1 MFLAESLV
9 LSLAAYAM
17 AYAVVSL
24 VALTMPSTVD
34 MTGVPLSQLEGLVG
48 GRGSGGERVSLPR
61 EAGGGGEG
69 MRRATEREGGA
80 CGDELTL
87 LS

>member
-34 MTGVPLSQLEGLVG
+34 MTGVPLSQLEGGVG
-48 GRGSGGERVSLPR
+48 GRGSGGEGRSLHG
-61 EAGGGGEG
+61 EAGGEGERG
-69 MRRATEREGGA
+69 ATEREGGA
-80 CGDELTL
+80 GGDELTL

>member
-34 MTGVPLSQLEGLVG
+34 MTGVPLSQLEGGVG

-61 EAGGGGEG
+61 EAGGGGER